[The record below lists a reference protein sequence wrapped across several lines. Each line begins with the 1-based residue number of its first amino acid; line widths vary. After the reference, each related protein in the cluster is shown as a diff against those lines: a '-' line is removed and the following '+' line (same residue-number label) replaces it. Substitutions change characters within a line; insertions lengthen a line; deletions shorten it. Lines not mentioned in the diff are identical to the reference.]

1 MTKAKKTTG
10 RTKAHAKTNGTTKSA
25 GGFEALGAT
34 QATHLVSRVQ
44 DGLREAGDAFREA
57 GGAMGHE
64 SRKVA
69 LTIVS
74 HVQDNV
80 IRSFEALRETLQ
92 AETFAEAVKIQQH
105 AMTDMFRRS
114 LRQFREVSEIVGESS
129 NKSLKPITKLV
140 TTLRETRKAA

>member
-1 MTKAKKTTG
+1 MAKAKKTSS
-10 RTKAHAKTNGTTKSA
+10 RAKAHPKTNGT
-25 GGFEALGAT
+25 FETLGRK
-34 QATHLVSRVQ
+34 QVNPIVSRVQ
-44 DGLREAGDAFREA
+44 EGFREAGDAFREA

-80 IRSFEALRETLQ
+80 VRSFEALRETLQ

-105 AMTDMFRRS
+105 AMTDMFRRGIQ
-114 LRQFREVSEIVGESS
+114 QFREVSEIVGESS

-140 TTLRETRKAA
+140 STLRETRKAA

>member
-1 MTKAKKTTG
+1 MAKAKKTSS
-10 RTKAHAKTNGTTKSA
+10 RSKAQPKTNGTFETLGTK
-25 GGFEALGAT
+25 

-44 DGLREAGDAFREA
+44 EGFREAGDAFREA

-80 IRSFEALRETLQ
+80 VRSFEALRETLQ

-114 LRQFREVSEIVGESS
+114 IQQFREVSEIVGESS

-140 TTLRETRKAA
+140 STLRDTRKAA

>member
-1 MTKAKKTTG
+1 MAKAKKTSA
-10 RTKAHAKTNGTTKSA
+10 RTKAQPKTSGA
-25 GGFEALGAT
+25 FEALGLK
-34 QATHLVSRVQ
+34 QAAPIVTRVQ
-44 DGLREAGDAFREA
+44 DGLREAGDAFRQA
-57 GGAMGHE
+57 GGTMGHE

-80 IRSFEALRETLQ
+80 IRSFEALRETIE

-105 AMTDMFRRS
+105 AMTDMFRRGIQ
-114 LRQFREVSEIVGESS
+114 QFREVSEIVGQSG

-140 TTLRETRKAA
+140 STLRDARKAA

>member
-1 MTKAKKTTG
+1 MAKAKKTTS
-10 RTKAHAKTNGTTKSA
+10 RSKAHPKTNGTFETMGTKQ
-25 GGFEALGAT
+25 T
-34 QATHLVSRVQ
+34 THLVSRVQ
-44 DGLREAGDAFREA
+44 DGLREAGDAFREV
-57 GGAMGHE
+57 GGTMGHE

-80 IRSFEALRETLQ
+80 IRSFETLRETLQ

-114 LRQFREVSEIVGESS
+114 LRQFREVTEIVGESS

-140 TTLRETRKAA
+140 STLRETRKAA